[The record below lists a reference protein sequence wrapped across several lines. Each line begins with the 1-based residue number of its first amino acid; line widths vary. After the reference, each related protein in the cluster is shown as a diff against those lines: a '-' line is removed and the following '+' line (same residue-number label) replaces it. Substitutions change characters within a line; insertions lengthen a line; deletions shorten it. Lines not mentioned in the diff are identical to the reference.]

1 MVIYLH
7 CKKKSWNKKGRLIL
21 ANKQRKGVAYNR
33 SCRLLIVKQRDIN
46 LFCVF
51 LSFTFVQYLLELIF
65 VENYFSPTNKL
76 MNYEPASWR
85 MCSYN
90 LIWSLNKEKK
100 ETNIQTISLFL
111 SISIQQSHFFF
122 QIKNSF
128 PLVFIYRVIF
138 FFIVFISIHLPLYF
152 NINFGYNIL
161 KLRKRI

>member
-1 MVIYLH
+1 MWKRVFCHIILKWSFICIAKRSRVI
-7 CKKKSWNKKGRLIL
+7 KKGRLIL

-33 SCRLLIVKQRDIN
+33 SCILLIVKQGDIN

-100 ETNIQTISLFL
+100 ETNKQTISLFL
-111 SISIQQSHFFF
+111 SISIQQSHSFFKSKIHFRLFLFIELFFF
-122 QIKNSF
+122 
-128 PLVFIYRVIF
+128 L
-138 FFIVFISIHLPLYF
+138 
-152 NINFGYNIL
+152 
-161 KLRKRI
+161 

>member
-33 SCRLLIVKQRDIN
+33 SCILLIVKQGDIN

-100 ETNIQTISLFL
+100 KNKYTNH
-111 SISIQQSHFFF
+111 QSVSVDINSAKPLVF

-128 PLVFIYRVIF
+128 PLVFIFSYF
-138 FFIVFISIHLPLYF
+138 FLVFISIHLPLYF
-152 NINFGYNIL
+152 NINFGYKIL
-161 KLRKRI
+161 KLRKKI

>member
-1 MVIYLH
+1 MFIYLH

-33 SCRLLIVKQRDIN
+33 SCILLIVKQGDIN

-111 SISIQQSHFFF
+111 SISIQQSHSFFKSKIHF
-122 QIKNSF
+122 RLF
-128 PLVFIYRVIF
+128 LFLVIF
-138 FFIVFISIHLPLYF
+138 FFFSFYLYSFTIVF
-152 NINFGYNIL
+152 
-161 KLRKRI
+161 

>member
-21 ANKQRKGVAYNR
+21 ANKKRNGVAYNR
-33 SCRLLIVKQRDIN
+33 SCILLIVKQRDIN

-85 MCSYN
+85 MCS
-90 LIWSLNKEKK
+90 NK
-100 ETNIQTISLFL
+100 QTISLFL
-111 SISIQQSHFFF
+111 SISIQQSHSFFKSKIHF
-122 QIKNSF
+122 RLF
-128 PLVFIYRVIF
+128 LFIELFF

-152 NINFGYNIL
+152 NINFGYKIL

>member
-33 SCRLLIVKQRDIN
+33 SCILLIVKQRDIN

-100 ETNIQTISLFL
+100 ETNKQTISLFL
-111 SISIQQSHFFF
+111 SISIQQSHSFFKSKIHF
-122 QIKNSF
+122 RLFSF
-128 PLVFIYRVIF
+128 LVI

-152 NINFGYNIL
+152 NINFGYKIL

>member
-33 SCRLLIVKQRDIN
+33 SCILLIVKQGDIN

-111 SISIQQSHFFF
+111 SISIQQSHSFFKSKIHFRLFLFLELFFF
-122 QIKNSF
+122 
-128 PLVFIYRVIF
+128 L
-138 FFIVFISIHLPLYF
+138 VFISIHLPLYF
-152 NINFGYNIL
+152 NINFGYKIL
-161 KLRKRI
+161 KLRKKI